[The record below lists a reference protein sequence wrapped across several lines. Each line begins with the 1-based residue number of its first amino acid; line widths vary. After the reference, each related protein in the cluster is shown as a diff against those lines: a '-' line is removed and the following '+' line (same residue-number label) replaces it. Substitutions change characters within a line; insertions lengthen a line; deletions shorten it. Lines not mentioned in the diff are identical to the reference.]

1 MDYFRHENHWQSS
14 QKKKNNN
21 KFNLPKTK
29 KSNNKLYKSAN
40 NEFSTNLLAV
50 KKFRIVLASLLIIF
64 LLLIIRLIWLQFVQG
79 SDLKEQAYNQ
89 QTTDQIIS
97 TSRGTIY
104 DSTGKTL
111 AISTPTD
118 TVTINPKK
126 IVGSNDEETKAKKEK
141 VAKAFSE
148 IFELDYNE
156 TLEKVNSTSNVQ
168 TIAKKVD
175 KDKIDKLKQW
185 METEKISTGI
195 NIDEDTKRVYPY
207 NNLAS
212 NLIGF
217 CGTDNT
223 GIQGIEDSWNSVLQ
237 GTPGKITTSTDAIQ
251 EEIPDSNQTYIPA
264 ENGSDIVLTIDYYI
278 QTVLEKYLKQA
289 VEENNAD
296 SGTVVAMAPSTGD
309 ILGMACY
316 PDYNLNTPFEPNTE
330 ELKAT
335 WDTLDSTT
343 QSDALYNMW
352 KNNVV
357 SSPYEPG
364 SPYKLITAATALEEN
379 ITSEDVP
386 NDFYCNGSIE
396 VADRKISCWT
406 QAHKGAKTLRQA
418 LQVSCNPSLI
428 QLGQRIGA
436 ETLYKYYQAFG
447 FFDKTGIDLPQEAS
461 STYWKL
467 EDVKDVELA
476 TMSFGQRFTITPI
489 QLVSAVSA
497 IANDG
502 ILMKPRIVKQI
513 INPETGTTTDIEPVQ
528 VRQVISK
535 STSERMRNLM
545 KSVVD
550 DGSGRLAKVE
560 GYSIGG
566 KTGTS
571 EPQAG
576 REDEGYIASYV
587 AIAPTEKPE
596 ICLLIAVHNPNPNNE
611 GSHQGGQVCGPVVS
625 QMLSEIL
632 PYLGLTSSNAQTSTD
647 TVEED
652 TSYATVPDI
661 RNKTVTEAEK
671 LLKQAG
677 FTTKVNIS
685 GDKNSTLVTDQTPKP
700 GSSIPKGSI
709 IVLYTE
715 ENDTRVSVKVPDFK
729 DKTLAQ
735 AENMAKANNLNI
747 TTEGSG
753 TVISQSI
760 MVDTAVEEGTIIK
773 LTLSTESDGTNQ

>member
-1 MDYFRHENHWQSS
+1 M
-14 QKKKNNN
+14 KKNNK
-21 KFNLPKTK
+21 KFRFPKSK
-29 KSNNKLYKSAN
+29 KSNSKLYKSAN
-40 NEFSTNLLAV
+40 NEFATNSLAI
-50 KKFRIVLASLLIIF
+50 KKFRIVLISLLIIF

-79 SDLKEQAYNQ
+79 ADLKEQAYNQ

-104 DSTGKTL
+104 DATGKKL

-118 TVTINPKK
+118 TVSVNPKQ
-126 IVGSNDEETKAKKEK
+126 IVGSTDEETKTKKEK
-141 VAKAFSE
+141 IAKAFSE
-148 IFELDYNE
+148 IFELDYDE
-156 TLEKVNSTSNVQ
+156 TLEKLNSNSNVQ

-175 KDKIDKLKQW
+175 KDKIDKLKEW
-185 METEKISTGI
+185 MQTEKISTGI

-223 GIQGIEDSWNSVLQ
+223 GIQGLEDKWNSVLQ

-264 ENGSDIVLTIDYYI
+264 ENGSDIVLTIDVYI
-278 QTVLEKYLKQA
+278 QTIVEKYLKQA
-289 VEENNAD
+289 VEENHAD

-309 ILGMACY
+309 ILAMACY

-330 ELKAT
+330 ELKSV
-335 WDTLDSTT
+335 WDTLDSAT
-343 QSDALYNMW
+343 QSEELYNMW
-352 KNNVV
+352 KNDVI

-386 NDFYCNGSIE
+386 NDFYCDGSIKIG
-396 VADRKISCWT
+396 DRTISCWT
-406 QAHKGAKTLRQA
+406 QAHKGGKSLRQA

-447 FFDKTGIDLPQEAS
+447 FFDKTGIDLPSEAS
-461 STYWKL
+461 STYWDL
-467 EDVKDVELA
+467 EDVHEVELA

-513 INPETGTTTDIEPVQ
+513 INPETNTTTDIEPVQ

-571 EPQAG
+571 EPQTG

-632 PYLGLTSSNAQTSTD
+632 PYMGINSNNTQTTTD
-647 TVEED
+647 PVEED
-652 TSYATVPDI
+652 SNYVTVPDI

-671 LLKQAG
+671 ILKQAG
-677 FTTKVNIS
+677 FTTKISIS
-685 GDKNSTLVTDQTPKP
+685 GDKNSTLVTDQMPKP
-700 GSSIPKGSI
+700 GSSIPKDSI
-709 IVLYTE
+709 IILYSE

-729 DKTLAQ
+729 NKTLAQ
-735 AENMAKANNLNI
+735 AENMAKASNLNI
-747 TTEGSG
+747 TSEGSG

-773 LTLSTESDGTNQ
+773 LTLSTDNDGTNQ

>member
-1 MDYFRHENHWQSS
+1 M
-14 QKKKNNN
+14 KKKNNN

-467 EDVKDVELA
+467 EDVKDVDLA

>member
-1 MDYFRHENHWQSS
+1 M
-14 QKKKNNN
+14 KKKN
-21 KFNLPKTK
+21 
-29 KSNNKLYKSAN
+29 NNKLYKSAN

>member
-1 MDYFRHENHWQSS
+1 M
-14 QKKKNNN
+14 KKK
-21 KFNLPKTK
+21 
-29 KSNNKLYKSAN
+29 NNKLYKSAN
-40 NEFSTNLLAV
+40 NKFSTNLLAV

-64 LLLIIRLIWLQFVQG
+64 LLLLIRLIWLQFAQG
-79 SDLKEQAYNQ
+79 PALKEKAYNQ

-126 IVGSNDEETKAKKEK
+126 IVANTPEETKAKKEK
-141 VAKAFSE
+141 VAKAFSD
-148 IFELDYNE
+148 IFELNYDE

-175 KDKIDKLKQW
+175 KTKIDELKSW
-185 METEKISTGI
+185 MEEEKISTGI

-223 GIQGIEDSWNSVLQ
+223 GIQGIEDSWNKVLQ
-237 GTPGKITTSTDAIQ
+237 GTPGKLTTSTDAIR

-264 ENGSDIVLTIDYYI
+264 ENGSDIVLTLDFNI
-278 QTVLEKYLKQA
+278 QTILEKYLKQA
-289 VEENNAD
+289 VEENHAD
-296 SGTVVAMAPSTGD
+296 SGTVVALAPSTGD
-309 ILGMACY
+309 VLGMACY
-316 PDYNLNTPFEPNTE
+316 PDYNLNTPFEPNTD
-330 ELKAT
+330 ELKST
-335 WDTLDSTT
+335 WDKLDSAT
-343 QSDALYNMW
+343 QSNELYSMW
-352 KNNVV
+352 KNDVI

-364 SPYKLITAATALEEN
+364 SPYKLITAAVALEEN
-379 ITSEDVP
+379 ITSEDVAG
-386 NDFYCNGSIE
+386 DFYCDGVYV

-406 QAHKGAKTLRQA
+406 QGHKGTKTLRQA
-418 LQVSCNPSLI
+418 LQVSCNPSLM

-436 ETLYKYYQAFG
+436 PTLYKYYEAFG
-447 FFDKTGIDLPQEAS
+447 FFNKTNIDLPQEAS
-461 STYWKL
+461 STYWEL
-467 EDVKDVELA
+467 EDVNDVELA

-489 QLVSAVSA
+489 QLVSAISA

-502 ILMKPRIVKQI
+502 VLMKPRIVKQI

-535 STSERMRNLM
+535 STSERMRDLM

-596 ICLLIAVHNPNPNNE
+596 ICLLMAIHNPNPNGQ
-611 GSHQGGQVCGPVVS
+611 GSHQGGQVCGPVIS
-625 QMLSEIL
+625 QMLTEIL
-632 PYLGLTSSNAQTSTD
+632 LILGINSSNIQTPTSP
-647 TVEED
+647 VEEN
-652 TSYATVPDI
+652 TSYVTVPDI

-671 LLKQAG
+671 ILKQAG
-677 FTTKVNIS
+677 FNTKINIS
-685 GDKNSTLVTDQTPKP
+685 GDKNTTLITDQNPKP
-700 GSSIPKGSI
+700 GSSIPKKSI
-709 IVLYTE
+709 IVLYSA

-729 DKTLAQ
+729 GKSLSQ
-735 AENMAKANNLNI
+735 AENMAKANNINI
-747 TTEGSG
+747 TSEGSG
-753 TVISQSI
+753 TVVSQSI
-760 MVDTAVEEGTIIK
+760 MVDTAVEEGTIVK
-773 LTLSTESDGTNQ
+773 LILSTDNDGTNQ

>member
-1 MDYFRHENHWQSS
+1 M
-14 QKKKNNN
+14 KKKNNN

-40 NEFSTNLLAV
+40 NEFSTNLLAI

-156 TLEKVNSTSNVQ
+156 TSEKVNSTSNVQ

-175 KDKIDKLKQW
+175 KDKIDKLKEW

-289 VEENNAD
+289 VEENHAD

-335 WDTLDSTT
+335 WDTLDSTA

-396 VADRKISCWT
+396 VADRTISCWT

-428 QLGQRIGA
+428 QLGRRIGA

-447 FFDKTGIDLPQEAS
+447 FFDKTGIELPQEAS
-461 STYWKL
+461 STYWDL
-467 EDVKDVELA
+467 EDVGDVELA

-596 ICLLIAVHNPNPNNE
+596 ICLLIAVHDPNPNNE

-700 GSSIPKGSI
+700 GSSIPKNSI

-773 LTLSTESDGTNQ
+773 LTLSTENDGTNQ

>member
-1 MDYFRHENHWQSS
+1 M
-14 QKKKNNN
+14 KKKNNN

-289 VEENNAD
+289 VVENNAE

-335 WDTLDSTT
+335 WDTLDSKT
-343 QSDALYNMW
+343 QSDTLYNMW

-406 QAHKGAKTLRQA
+406 QAYKGAKTLRQA

-747 TTEGSG
+747 TSEGSG

-773 LTLSTESDGTNQ
+773 LTLSTENDGTNQ

>member
-1 MDYFRHENHWQSS
+1 M
-14 QKKKNNN
+14 KKKNNN

-386 NDFYCNGSIE
+386 NDFYCNGAIE

>member
-1 MDYFRHENHWQSS
+1 M
-14 QKKKNNN
+14 KKK
-21 KFNLPKTK
+21 
-29 KSNNKLYKSAN
+29 NNKLYKSAN

-64 LLLIIRLIWLQFVQG
+64 LLLLIRLIWLQFVQG
-79 SDLKEQAYNQ
+79 SALKEKAYNQ

-126 IVGSNDEETKAKKEK
+126 IVANTPEETKAKKEK
-141 VAKAFSE
+141 VAKAFSD
-148 IFELDYNE
+148 IFELNYDE

-175 KDKIDKLKQW
+175 KTKIDELKSW
-185 METEKISTGI
+185 MEEEKISTGI

-223 GIQGIEDSWNSVLQ
+223 GIQGIEDSWNKVLQ
-237 GTPGKITTSTDAIQ
+237 GTPGKLTTSTDAIR

-264 ENGSDIVLTIDYYI
+264 ENGSDIVLTLDFNI
-278 QTVLEKYLKQA
+278 QTILEKYLKQA
-289 VEENNAD
+289 VEENHAD
-296 SGTVVAMAPSTGD
+296 SGTVVALAPSTGD
-309 ILGMACY
+309 VLGMACY
-316 PDYNLNTPFEPNTE
+316 PDYNLNTPFEPNTD
-330 ELKAT
+330 ELKST
-335 WDTLDSTT
+335 WDKLDSAT
-343 QSDALYNMW
+343 QSNELYSMW
-352 KNNVV
+352 KNDVI

-364 SPYKLITAATALEEN
+364 SPYKLITAAVALEEN
-379 ITSEDVP
+379 ITSEDVAG
-386 NDFYCNGSIE
+386 DFYCDGVYV

-406 QAHKGAKTLRQA
+406 QGHKGTKTLRQA
-418 LQVSCNPSLI
+418 LQVSCNPSLM

-436 ETLYKYYQAFG
+436 PTLYKYYEAFG
-447 FFDKTGIDLPQEAS
+447 FFNKTNIDLPQEAS
-461 STYWKL
+461 STYWEL
-467 EDVKDVELA
+467 EDVNDVELA

-489 QLVSAVSA
+489 QLVSAISA

-502 ILMKPRIVKQI
+502 VLMKPRIVKQI

-535 STSERMRNLM
+535 STSKRMRDLM

-596 ICLLIAVHNPNPNNE
+596 ICLLMAIHNPNPNGQ
-611 GSHQGGQVCGPVVS
+611 GSHQGGQVCGPVIS
-625 QMLSEIL
+625 QMLTEIL
-632 PYLGLTSSNAQTSTD
+632 PILGINSSNIQTPTSP
-647 TVEED
+647 VEEN
-652 TSYATVPDI
+652 TSYVTVPDI

-671 LLKQAG
+671 ILKQAG
-677 FTTKVNIS
+677 FNTKINIS
-685 GDKNSTLVTDQTPKP
+685 GDKNTTLITDQNPKP
-700 GSSIPKGSI
+700 GSSIPKKSI
-709 IVLYTE
+709 IVLYSA

-729 DKTLAQ
+729 GKSLSQ
-735 AENMAKANNLNI
+735 AENMAKANNINI
-747 TTEGSG
+747 TSEGSG
-753 TVISQSI
+753 TVVSQSI
-760 MVDTAVEEGTIIK
+760 MVDTAVEEGTIVK
-773 LTLSTESDGTNQ
+773 LILSTDNDGTNQ

>member
-1 MDYFRHENHWQSS
+1 M
-14 QKKKNNN
+14 KKKNNN

-29 KSNNKLYKSAN
+29 KNNNKLYKSAN
-40 NEFSTNLLAV
+40 NEFSTNLLAI

-175 KDKIDKLKQW
+175 KDKIDKLKEW

-289 VEENNAD
+289 VEENHAD

-335 WDTLDSTT
+335 WDTLDSTA

-396 VADRKISCWT
+396 VADRTISCWT

-428 QLGQRIGA
+428 QLGRRIGA

-447 FFDKTGIDLPQEAS
+447 FFDKTGIELPQEAS
-461 STYWKL
+461 STYWDL
-467 EDVKDVELA
+467 EDVGDVELA

-596 ICLLIAVHNPNPNNE
+596 ICLLIAVHNPNPNKE

-671 LLKQAG
+671 ILKQAG

-685 GDKNSTLVTDQTPKP
+685 GNKNSTLVTDQTPKP
-700 GSSIPKGSI
+700 GSSIPKSSI

-773 LTLSTESDGTNQ
+773 LTLSTENDGTNQ

>member
-1 MDYFRHENHWQSS
+1 M
-14 QKKKNNN
+14 KKK
-21 KFNLPKTK
+21 
-29 KSNNKLYKSAN
+29 NNKLYKSAN
-40 NEFSTNLLAV
+40 NKFSTNLLAV

-64 LLLIIRLIWLQFVQG
+64 LLLLIRLIWLQFVQG
-79 SDLKEQAYNQ
+79 PALKEKAYNQ

-126 IVGSNDEETKAKKEK
+126 IVANTPEETKAKKEK
-141 VAKAFSE
+141 VAKAFSD
-148 IFELDYNE
+148 IFELNYDE

-175 KDKIDKLKQW
+175 KTKIDELKSW
-185 METEKISTGI
+185 MEEEKISTGI

-223 GIQGIEDSWNSVLQ
+223 GIQGIEDSWNKVLQ
-237 GTPGKITTSTDAIQ
+237 GTPGKLTTSTDAIRK
-251 EEIPDSNQTYIPA
+251 EIPDSNQTYIPA
-264 ENGSDIVLTIDYYI
+264 ENGSDIVLTLDFNI
-278 QTVLEKYLKQA
+278 QTILEKYLKQA
-289 VEENNAD
+289 VEENHAD
-296 SGTVVAMAPSTGD
+296 SGTVVALAPSTGD
-309 ILGMACY
+309 VLGMACY
-316 PDYNLNTPFEPNTE
+316 PDYNLNTPFEPNTD
-330 ELKAT
+330 ELKST
-335 WDTLDSTT
+335 WDKLDSAT
-343 QSDALYNMW
+343 QSNELYSMW
-352 KNNVV
+352 KNDVI

-364 SPYKLITAATALEEN
+364 SPYKLITAAVALEEN
-379 ITSEDVP
+379 ITSEDVAG
-386 NDFYCNGSIE
+386 DFYCDGVYV

-406 QAHKGAKTLRQA
+406 QGHKGTKTLRQA
-418 LQVSCNPSLI
+418 LQVSCNPSLM

-436 ETLYKYYQAFG
+436 PTLYKYYEAFG
-447 FFDKTGIDLPQEAS
+447 FFNKTNIDLPQEAS
-461 STYWKL
+461 STYWEL
-467 EDVKDVELA
+467 EDVNDVELA

-489 QLVSAVSA
+489 QLVSAISA

-502 ILMKPRIVKQI
+502 VLMKPRIVKQI

-535 STSERMRNLM
+535 STSERMRDLM

-596 ICLLIAVHNPNPNNE
+596 ICLLMAIHNPNPNGQ
-611 GSHQGGQVCGPVVS
+611 GSHQGGQVCGPVIS
-625 QMLSEIL
+625 QMLTEIL
-632 PYLGLTSSNAQTSTD
+632 PILGINSSNIQTPTSP
-647 TVEED
+647 VEEN
-652 TSYATVPDI
+652 TSYVTVPDI

-671 LLKQAG
+671 ILKQAG
-677 FTTKVNIS
+677 FNTKINIS
-685 GDKNSTLVTDQTPKP
+685 GDKNTTLITDQNPKP
-700 GSSIPKGSI
+700 GSSIPKKSI
-709 IVLYTE
+709 IVLYSA

-729 DKTLAQ
+729 GKSLSQ
-735 AENMAKANNLNI
+735 AENMAKANNINI
-747 TTEGSG
+747 TSEGSG
-753 TVISQSI
+753 TVVSQSI
-760 MVDTAVEEGTIIK
+760 MVDTAVEEGTIVK
-773 LTLSTESDGTNQ
+773 LILSTDNDGTNQ

>member
-1 MDYFRHENHWQSS
+1 M
-14 QKKKNNN
+14 KKKNNN

-289 VEENNAD
+289 VVENNAE

-335 WDTLDSTT
+335 WDTLDSKT
-343 QSDALYNMW
+343 QSDTLYNMW

-700 GSSIPKGSI
+700 GSSIPKNSI

-747 TTEGSG
+747 TSEGSG

-773 LTLSTESDGTNQ
+773 LTLSTENDGTNQ

>member
-1 MDYFRHENHWQSS
+1 M
-14 QKKKNNN
+14 KKK
-21 KFNLPKTK
+21 
-29 KSNNKLYKSAN
+29 NNKLYKSAN
-40 NEFSTNLLAV
+40 NKFSTNLLAV

-64 LLLIIRLIWLQFVQG
+64 LLLLIRLIWLQFAQG
-79 SDLKEQAYNQ
+79 PALKEKAYNQ

-126 IVGSNDEETKAKKEK
+126 IVANTPEETKAKKEK
-141 VAKAFSE
+141 VAKAFSD
-148 IFELDYNE
+148 IFELNYDE

-175 KDKIDKLKQW
+175 KTKIDELKSW
-185 METEKISTGI
+185 MEEEKISTGI

-223 GIQGIEDSWNSVLQ
+223 GIQGIEDSWNKVLQ
-237 GTPGKITTSTDAIQ
+237 GTPGKLTTSTDAIR

-264 ENGSDIVLTIDYYI
+264 ENGSDIVLTLDFNI
-278 QTVLEKYLKQA
+278 QTILEKYLKQA
-289 VEENNAD
+289 VEENHAD
-296 SGTVVAMAPSTGD
+296 SGTVVALAPSTGD
-309 ILGMACY
+309 VLGMACY
-316 PDYNLNTPFEPNTE
+316 PDYNLNTPFEPNTD
-330 ELKAT
+330 ELKST
-335 WDTLDSTT
+335 WDKLDSAT
-343 QSDALYNMW
+343 QSNELYSMW
-352 KNNVV
+352 KNDVI

-364 SPYKLITAATALEEN
+364 SPYKLITAAVALEEN
-379 ITSEDVP
+379 ITSEDVAG
-386 NDFYCNGSIE
+386 DFYCDGVYV

-406 QAHKGAKTLRQA
+406 QGHKGTKTLRQA
-418 LQVSCNPSLI
+418 LQVSCNPSLM

-436 ETLYKYYQAFG
+436 PTLYKYYEAFG
-447 FFDKTGIDLPQEAS
+447 FFNKTNIDLPQEAS
-461 STYWKL
+461 STYWEL
-467 EDVKDVELA
+467 EDVNDVELA

-489 QLVSAVSA
+489 QLVSAISA

-502 ILMKPRIVKQI
+502 VLMKPRIVKQI

-535 STSERMRNLM
+535 STSERMRDLM

-596 ICLLIAVHNPNPNNE
+596 ICLLMAIHNPNPNGQ
-611 GSHQGGQVCGPVVS
+611 GSHQGGQVCGPVIS
-625 QMLSEIL
+625 QMLTEIL
-632 PYLGLTSSNAQTSTD
+632 PILGINSSNIQTPTSP
-647 TVEED
+647 VEEN
-652 TSYATVPDI
+652 TSYVTVPDI

-671 LLKQAG
+671 ILKQAG
-677 FTTKVNIS
+677 FNTKINIS
-685 GDKNSTLVTDQTPKP
+685 GDKNTTLITDQHPKP
-700 GSSIPKGSI
+700 GSSIPKKSI
-709 IVLYTE
+709 IVLYSA

-729 DKTLAQ
+729 GKSLSQ
-735 AENMAKANNLNI
+735 AENMAKANNINI
-747 TTEGSG
+747 TSEGSG
-753 TVISQSI
+753 TVVSQSI
-760 MVDTAVEEGTIIK
+760 MVDTAVEEGTIVK
-773 LTLSTESDGTNQ
+773 LILSTDNDGTNQ

>member
-1 MDYFRHENHWQSS
+1 M
-14 QKKKNNN
+14 KKNNRN
-21 KFNLPKTK
+21 FNLPQSK
-29 KSNNKLYKSAN
+29 KGNNKLYKSAN

-50 KKFRIVLASLLIIF
+50 KKFRIVLASLVILF
-64 LLLIIRLIWLQFVQG
+64 LLLLFRLIWLQFFQG
-79 SDLKEQAYNQ
+79 SELKEKAYNQ

-126 IVGSNDEETKAKKEK
+126 IVASTPEETKAKKEK

-148 IFELDYNE
+148 IFELNYDE
-156 TLEKVNSTSNVQ
+156 TLEKLNSTSNVQ
-168 TIAKKVD
+168 TIVKKVD
-175 KDKIDKLKQW
+175 KTKIDKLRSW
-185 METEKISTGI
+185 MESEKISTGI

-223 GIQGIEDSWNSVLQ
+223 GIQGIEDSWNKVLQ
-237 GTPGKITTSTDAIQ
+237 GTPGKLTTSTDAIR

-264 ENGSDIVLTIDYYI
+264 ENGSNIILTLDFNI
-278 QTVLEKYLKQA
+278 QTILEKYLKQA
-289 VEENNAD
+289 VEENYAD
-296 SGTVVAMAPSTGD
+296 SGTVVALAPSTGD
-309 ILGMACY
+309 VLGMACY
-316 PDYNLNTPFEPNTE
+316 PDYNLNTPFEPNTD
-330 ELKAT
+330 ELKST
-335 WDTLDSTT
+335 WDKLDSTT
-343 QSDALYNMW
+343 QSNELYNMW
-352 KNNVV
+352 KNDVI

-364 SPYKLITAATALEEN
+364 SPYKLITAAVALEEN
-379 ITSEDVP
+379 ITSEDIS

-396 VADRKISCWT
+396 VADRNISCWT
-406 QAHKGAKTLRQA
+406 QGHKGSKTLRQA
-418 LQVSCNPSLI
+418 LQVSCNPSLV
-428 QLGQRIGA
+428 QLGQRIGSS
-436 ETLYKYYQAFG
+436 TLYKYYQAFG
-447 FFDKTGIDLPQEAS
+447 FFDKTKIDLPQES
-461 STYWKL
+461 NSKYWDL
-467 EDVKDVELA
+467 ENVNDVELA

-513 INPETGTTTDIEPVQ
+513 VNPETGTTTDIEPVQ

-596 ICLLIAVHNPNPNNE
+596 ICLLMAVHNPNPNRQ
-611 GSHQGGQVCGPVVS
+611 GSHQGGQVCGPVIS
-625 QMLSEIL
+625 QMLTEIL
-632 PYLGLTSSNAQTSTD
+632 PILGINSNNIQTPT
-647 TVEED
+647 TPVEEN
-652 TSYATVPDI
+652 TSYVTVPDI

-671 LLKQAG
+671 LLKQSG
-677 FTTKVNIS
+677 LNTKINIT
-685 GDKNSTLVTDQTPKP
+685 GNKNTTLVTDQNPKP
-700 GSSIPKGSI
+700 GSSIPKNSI
-709 IVLYTE
+709 IVLYSA
-715 ENDTRVSVKVPDFK
+715 ENDTRISVKVPDFK
-729 DKTLAQ
+729 GKSLSQ
-735 AENMAKANNLNI
+735 SENMAKANNINI
-747 TTEGSG
+747 TSEGSG
-753 TVISQSI
+753 TVVSQSI
-760 MVDTAVEEGTIIK
+760 MVDTAVEEGTIVK
-773 LTLSTESDGTNQ
+773 LILSTDNDGTNQ

>member
-1 MDYFRHENHWQSS
+1 M
-14 QKKKNNN
+14 KKKNNN

-760 MVDTAVEEGTIIK
+760 MVDTPVEEGTIIK

>member
-1 MDYFRHENHWQSS
+1 M
-14 QKKKNNN
+14 KKKNNN

-111 AISTPTD
+111 AINTPTD

>member
-1 MDYFRHENHWQSS
+1 M
-14 QKKKNNN
+14 KKKNNN

-40 NEFSTNLLAV
+40 NEFSTNLLSV

-309 ILGMACY
+309 ILGMSCY

-747 TTEGSG
+747 TSEGSG

-773 LTLSTESDGTNQ
+773 LTLSTENDGTNQ

>member
-1 MDYFRHENHWQSS
+1 M
-14 QKKKNNN
+14 
-21 KFNLPKTK
+21 PKTK

-566 KTGTS
+566 KSGTS

>member
-1 MDYFRHENHWQSS
+1 M
-14 QKKKNNN
+14 KKKNNN

-596 ICLLIAVHNPNPNNE
+596 ICLLIAVPNPNPNNE

>member
-1 MDYFRHENHWQSS
+1 M
-14 QKKKNNN
+14 KKKNNN

-141 VAKAFSE
+141 VDKAFSE

>member
-1 MDYFRHENHWQSS
+1 M
-14 QKKKNNN
+14 KKKNNN

-126 IVGSNDEETKAKKEK
+126 IVESNDEETKAKKEK

>member
-1 MDYFRHENHWQSS
+1 M
-14 QKKKNNN
+14 KKKNNN

-461 STYWKL
+461 STYWEL

>member
-1 MDYFRHENHWQSS
+1 M
-14 QKKKNNN
+14 KKKNNN

-447 FFDKTGIDLPQEAS
+447 FFYKTGIDLPQEAS

>member
-1 MDYFRHENHWQSS
+1 M
-14 QKKKNNN
+14 KKK
-21 KFNLPKTK
+21 
-29 KSNNKLYKSAN
+29 NNKLYKSAN

-64 LLLIIRLIWLQFVQG
+64 LLLLIRLIWLQFVQG
-79 SDLKEQAYNQ
+79 PALKEKAYNQ

-126 IVGSNDEETKAKKEK
+126 IVASTPEETKAKKEK
-141 VAKAFSE
+141 VAKAFSD
-148 IFELDYNE
+148 IFELNYDE

-175 KDKIDKLKQW
+175 KTKIDELKSW
-185 METEKISTGI
+185 MEEEKISTGI

-223 GIQGIEDSWNSVLQ
+223 GIQGIEDSWNKVLQ
-237 GTPGKITTSTDAIQ
+237 GTPGKLTTSTDAIR

-264 ENGSDIVLTIDYYI
+264 ENGSDIVLTLDFNI
-278 QTVLEKYLKQA
+278 QTILEKYLKQA
-289 VEENNAD
+289 VEENHAD
-296 SGTVVAMAPSTGD
+296 SGTVVALAPSTGD
-309 ILGMACY
+309 VLGMACY
-316 PDYNLNTPFEPNTE
+316 PDYNLNTPFEPNTD
-330 ELKAT
+330 ELKST
-335 WDTLDSTT
+335 WDKLDSAT
-343 QSDALYNMW
+343 QSNELYSMW
-352 KNNVV
+352 KNDVI

-364 SPYKLITAATALEEN
+364 SPYKLITAAVALEEN
-379 ITSEDVP
+379 ITSEDVAG
-386 NDFYCNGSIE
+386 DFYCDGVYV

-406 QAHKGAKTLRQA
+406 QGHKGTKTLRQA
-418 LQVSCNPSLI
+418 LQVSCNPSLM

-436 ETLYKYYQAFG
+436 PTLYKYYEAFG
-447 FFDKTGIDLPQEAS
+447 FFNKTNIDLPQEAS
-461 STYWKL
+461 STYWEL
-467 EDVKDVELA
+467 EDVNDVELA

-489 QLVSAVSA
+489 QLVSAISA

-502 ILMKPRIVKQI
+502 VLMKPRIVKQI

-535 STSERMRNLM
+535 STSERMRDLM

-596 ICLLIAVHNPNPNNE
+596 ICLLMAIHNPNPNGQ
-611 GSHQGGQVCGPVVS
+611 GSHQGGQVCGPVIS
-625 QMLSEIL
+625 QMLTEIL
-632 PYLGLTSSNAQTSTD
+632 PILGINSSNIQTPTSP
-647 TVEED
+647 VEEN
-652 TSYATVPDI
+652 TSYVTVPDI

-671 LLKQAG
+671 ILKQAG
-677 FTTKVNIS
+677 FNTKINIS
-685 GDKNSTLVTDQTPKP
+685 GDKNTTLITDQNPKP
-700 GSSIPKGSI
+700 GSSIPKKSI
-709 IVLYTE
+709 IVLYSA

-729 DKTLAQ
+729 GKSLSQ
-735 AENMAKANNLNI
+735 AENMAKANNINI
-747 TTEGSG
+747 TSEGSG
-753 TVISQSI
+753 TVVSQSI
-760 MVDTAVEEGTIIK
+760 MVDTAVEEGTIVK
-773 LTLSTESDGTNQ
+773 LILSTDNDGTNQ

>member
-1 MDYFRHENHWQSS
+1 M
-14 QKKKNNN
+14 KKK
-21 KFNLPKTK
+21 
-29 KSNNKLYKSAN
+29 NNKLYKSAN
-40 NEFSTNLLAV
+40 NKFSTNLLAV

-64 LLLIIRLIWLQFVQG
+64 LLLLIRLIWLQFVQG
-79 SDLKEQAYNQ
+79 SALKEKAYNQ

-126 IVGSNDEETKAKKEK
+126 IVANTPEETKAKKEK
-141 VAKAFSE
+141 VAKAFSD
-148 IFELDYNE
+148 IFELNYDE

-175 KDKIDKLKQW
+175 KTKIDELKSW
-185 METEKISTGI
+185 MEEEKISTGI

-223 GIQGIEDSWNSVLQ
+223 GIQGIEDSWNKVLQ
-237 GTPGKITTSTDAIQ
+237 GTPGKLTTSTDAIR

-264 ENGSDIVLTIDYYI
+264 ENGSDIVLTLDFNI
-278 QTVLEKYLKQA
+278 QTILEKYLKQA
-289 VEENNAD
+289 VEENHAD
-296 SGTVVAMAPSTGD
+296 SGTVVALAPSTGD
-309 ILGMACY
+309 VLGMACY
-316 PDYNLNTPFEPNTE
+316 PDYNLNTPFEPNTD
-330 ELKAT
+330 ELKST
-335 WDTLDSTT
+335 WDKLDSAT
-343 QSDALYNMW
+343 QSNELYSMW
-352 KNNVV
+352 KNDVI

-364 SPYKLITAATALEEN
+364 SPYKLITAAVALEEN
-379 ITSEDVP
+379 ITSEDVAG
-386 NDFYCNGSIE
+386 DFYCDGVYV

-406 QAHKGAKTLRQA
+406 QGHKGTKTLRQA
-418 LQVSCNPSLI
+418 LQVSCNPSLM

-436 ETLYKYYQAFG
+436 PTLYKYYEAFG
-447 FFDKTGIDLPQEAS
+447 FFNKTNIDLPQEAS
-461 STYWKL
+461 STYWEL
-467 EDVKDVELA
+467 EDVNDVELA

-489 QLVSAVSA
+489 QLVSAISA

-502 ILMKPRIVKQI
+502 VLMKPRIVKQI

-535 STSERMRNLM
+535 STSERMRDLM

-596 ICLLIAVHNPNPNNE
+596 ICLLMAIHNPNPNGQ
-611 GSHQGGQVCGPVVS
+611 GSHQGGQVCGPVIS
-625 QMLSEIL
+625 QMLTEIL
-632 PYLGLTSSNAQTSTD
+632 PILGINSSNIQTPTSP
-647 TVEED
+647 VEEN
-652 TSYATVPDI
+652 TSYVTVPDI

-671 LLKQAG
+671 ILKQAG
-677 FTTKVNIS
+677 FNTKINIS
-685 GDKNSTLVTDQTPKP
+685 GDKNTTLITDQNPKP
-700 GSSIPKGSI
+700 GSSIPKKSI
-709 IVLYTE
+709 IVLYSA

-729 DKTLAQ
+729 GKSLSQ
-735 AENMAKANNLNI
+735 AENMAKANNINI
-747 TTEGSG
+747 TSEGSG
-753 TVISQSI
+753 TVVSQSI
-760 MVDTAVEEGTIIK
+760 MVDTAVEEGTIVK
-773 LTLSTESDGTNQ
+773 LILSTDNDGTNQ

>member
-1 MDYFRHENHWQSS
+1 M
-14 QKKKNNN
+14 KKKNNN

-760 MVDTAVEEGTIIK
+760 MADTAVEEGTIIK

>member
-1 MDYFRHENHWQSS
+1 M
-14 QKKKNNN
+14 KKK
-21 KFNLPKTK
+21 
-29 KSNNKLYKSAN
+29 NNKLYKSAN

-64 LLLIIRLIWLQFVQG
+64 LLLLIRLIWLQFVQG
-79 SDLKEQAYNQ
+79 PALKEKAYNQ

-126 IVGSNDEETKAKKEK
+126 IVANTPEETKAKKEK
-141 VAKAFSE
+141 VAKAFSD
-148 IFELDYNE
+148 IFELNYDE

-175 KDKIDKLKQW
+175 KTKIDELKSW
-185 METEKISTGI
+185 MEEEKISTGI

-223 GIQGIEDSWNSVLQ
+223 GIQGIEDSWNKVLQ
-237 GTPGKITTSTDAIQ
+237 GTPGKLTTSTDAIR

-264 ENGSDIVLTIDYYI
+264 ENGSDIVLTLDFNI
-278 QTVLEKYLKQA
+278 QTILEKYLKQA
-289 VEENNAD
+289 VEENHAD
-296 SGTVVAMAPSTGD
+296 SGTVVALAPSTGD
-309 ILGMACY
+309 VLGMACY
-316 PDYNLNTPFEPNTE
+316 PDYNLNTPFEPNTD
-330 ELKAT
+330 ELKST
-335 WDTLDSTT
+335 WDKLDSAT
-343 QSDALYNMW
+343 QSNELYSMW
-352 KNNVV
+352 KNDVI

-364 SPYKLITAATALEEN
+364 SPYKLITAAVALEEN
-379 ITSEDVP
+379 ITSEDVAG
-386 NDFYCNGSIE
+386 DFYCDGVYV

-406 QAHKGAKTLRQA
+406 QGHKGTKTLRQA
-418 LQVSCNPSLI
+418 LQVSCNPSLM

-436 ETLYKYYQAFG
+436 PTLYKYYEAFG
-447 FFDKTGIDLPQEAS
+447 FFNKTNIDLPQEAS
-461 STYWKL
+461 STYWEL
-467 EDVKDVELA
+467 EDVNDVELA

-489 QLVSAVSA
+489 QLVSAISA

-502 ILMKPRIVKQI
+502 VLMKPRIVKQI

-535 STSERMRNLM
+535 STSERMRDLM

-596 ICLLIAVHNPNPNNE
+596 ICLLMAIHNPNPNGQ
-611 GSHQGGQVCGPVVS
+611 GSHQGGQVCGPVIS
-625 QMLSEIL
+625 QMLTEIL
-632 PYLGLTSSNAQTSTD
+632 PILGINSSNIQTPTSP
-647 TVEED
+647 VEEN
-652 TSYATVPDI
+652 TSYVTVPDI

-671 LLKQAG
+671 ILKQAG
-677 FTTKVNIS
+677 FNTKINIS
-685 GDKNSTLVTDQTPKP
+685 GDKNTTLITDQNPKP
-700 GSSIPKGSI
+700 GSSIPKKSI
-709 IVLYTE
+709 IVLYSA

-729 DKTLAQ
+729 GKSLSQ
-735 AENMAKANNLNI
+735 AENMAKANNINI
-747 TTEGSG
+747 TSEGSG
-753 TVISQSI
+753 TVVSQSI
-760 MVDTAVEEGTIIK
+760 MVDTAVEEGTIVK
-773 LTLSTESDGTNQ
+773 LILSTDNDGTNQ

>member
-1 MDYFRHENHWQSS
+1 MIFLPVIYVVELVIYFM
-14 QKKKNNN
+14 KKK
-21 KFNLPKTK
+21 
-29 KSNNKLYKSAN
+29 NNKLYKSAN
-40 NEFSTNLLAV
+40 NKFSTNLLAV

-64 LLLIIRLIWLQFVQG
+64 LLLLIRLIWLQFAQG
-79 SDLKEQAYNQ
+79 PALKEKAYNQ

-126 IVGSNDEETKAKKEK
+126 IVANTPEETKAKKEK
-141 VAKAFSE
+141 VAKAFSD
-148 IFELDYNE
+148 IFELNYDE

-175 KDKIDKLKQW
+175 KTKIDELKSW
-185 METEKISTGI
+185 MEEEKISTGI

-223 GIQGIEDSWNSVLQ
+223 GIQGIEDSWNKVLQ
-237 GTPGKITTSTDAIQ
+237 GTPGKLTTSTDAIR

-264 ENGSDIVLTIDYYI
+264 ENGSDIVLTLDFNI
-278 QTVLEKYLKQA
+278 QTILEKYLKQA
-289 VEENNAD
+289 VEENHAD
-296 SGTVVAMAPSTGD
+296 SGTVVALAPSTGD
-309 ILGMACY
+309 VLGMACY
-316 PDYNLNTPFEPNTE
+316 PDYNLNTPFEPNTD
-330 ELKAT
+330 ELKST
-335 WDTLDSTT
+335 WDKLDSAT
-343 QSDALYNMW
+343 QSNELYSMW
-352 KNNVV
+352 KNDVI

-364 SPYKLITAATALEEN
+364 SPYKLITAAVALEEN
-379 ITSEDVP
+379 ITSEDVAG
-386 NDFYCNGSIE
+386 DFYCDGVYV

-406 QAHKGAKTLRQA
+406 QGHKGTKTLRQA
-418 LQVSCNPSLI
+418 LQVSCNPSLM

-436 ETLYKYYQAFG
+436 PTLYKYYEAFG
-447 FFDKTGIDLPQEAS
+447 FFNKTNIDLPQEAS
-461 STYWKL
+461 STYWEL
-467 EDVKDVELA
+467 EDVNDVELA

-489 QLVSAVSA
+489 QLVSAISA

-502 ILMKPRIVKQI
+502 VLMKPRIVKQI

-535 STSERMRNLM
+535 STSERMRDLM

-596 ICLLIAVHNPNPNNE
+596 ICLLMAIHNPNPNGQ
-611 GSHQGGQVCGPVVS
+611 GSHQGGQVCGPVIS
-625 QMLSEIL
+625 QMLTEIL
-632 PYLGLTSSNAQTSTD
+632 PILGINSSNIQTPTSP
-647 TVEED
+647 VEEN
-652 TSYATVPDI
+652 TSYVTVPDI

-671 LLKQAG
+671 ILKQAG
-677 FTTKVNIS
+677 FNTKINIS
-685 GDKNSTLVTDQTPKP
+685 GDKNTTLITDQNPKP
-700 GSSIPKGSI
+700 GSSIPKKSI
-709 IVLYTE
+709 IVLYSA

-729 DKTLAQ
+729 GKSLSQ
-735 AENMAKANNLNI
+735 AENMAKANNINI
-747 TTEGSG
+747 TSEGSG
-753 TVISQSI
+753 TVVSQSI
-760 MVDTAVEEGTIIK
+760 MVDTAVEEGTIVK
-773 LTLSTESDGTNQ
+773 LILSTDNDGTNQ

>member
-1 MDYFRHENHWQSS
+1 M
-14 QKKKNNN
+14 KKKNNN

-513 INPETGTTTDIEPVQ
+513 INPEAGTTTDIEPVQ

>member
-1 MDYFRHENHWQSS
+1 M
-14 QKKKNNN
+14 KKKNNN
-21 KFNLPKTK
+21 KFNLPKSK
-29 KSNNKLYKSAN
+29 NSNNRLYKSAN

-50 KKFRIVLASLLIIF
+50 KKFRIVLASLLILF
-64 LLLIIRLIWLQFVQG
+64 LLLIFRLIWLQFVQG

-175 KDKIDKLKQW
+175 KDKIDKLKEW
-185 METEKISTGI
+185 MQTEKISTGI

-289 VEENNAD
+289 VEENHAD

-335 WDTLDSTT
+335 WDTLDSTA

-396 VADRKISCWT
+396 VADRTISCWT
-406 QAHKGAKTLRQA
+406 QAHKGPKTLRQA

-428 QLGQRIGA
+428 QLGRRIGA

-447 FFDKTGIDLPQEAS
+447 FFDKTGIELPQEAS
-461 STYWKL
+461 STYWDL

-596 ICLLIAVHNPNPNNE
+596 ICLLIAVHNPNPNKE

-671 LLKQAG
+671 ILKQAG

-700 GSSIPKGSI
+700 GSSIPKNSI

-773 LTLSTESDGTNQ
+773 LTLSTENDGTNQ

>member
-1 MDYFRHENHWQSS
+1 M
-14 QKKKNNN
+14 KKK
-21 KFNLPKTK
+21 
-29 KSNNKLYKSAN
+29 NNKLYKSAN
-40 NEFSTNLLAV
+40 NKFSTNLLAV

-64 LLLIIRLIWLQFVQG
+64 LLLLIRLIWLQFVQG
-79 SDLKEQAYNQ
+79 PALKEKAYNQ

-126 IVGSNDEETKAKKEK
+126 IVANTPEETKAKKEK
-141 VAKAFSE
+141 VAKAFSD
-148 IFELDYNE
+148 IFELNYDE
-156 TLEKVNSTSNVQ
+156 TIEKVNSTSNVQ

-175 KDKIDKLKQW
+175 KTKIDELKSW
-185 METEKISTGI
+185 MEEEKISTGI

-223 GIQGIEDSWNSVLQ
+223 GIQGIEDSWNKVLQ
-237 GTPGKITTSTDAIQ
+237 GTPGKLTTSTDAIR

-264 ENGSDIVLTIDYYI
+264 ENGSDIVLTLDFNI
-278 QTVLEKYLKQA
+278 QTILEKYLKQA
-289 VEENNAD
+289 VEENHAD
-296 SGTVVAMAPSTGD
+296 SGTVVALAPSTGD
-309 ILGMACY
+309 VLGMACY
-316 PDYNLNTPFEPNTE
+316 PDYNLNTPFEPNTD
-330 ELKAT
+330 ELKST
-335 WDTLDSTT
+335 WDKLDSAT
-343 QSDALYNMW
+343 QSNELYSMW
-352 KNNVV
+352 KNDVI

-364 SPYKLITAATALEEN
+364 SPYKLITAAVALEEN
-379 ITSEDVP
+379 ITSEDVAG
-386 NDFYCNGSIE
+386 DFYCDGVYV

-406 QAHKGAKTLRQA
+406 QGHKGTKTLRQA
-418 LQVSCNPSLI
+418 LQVSCNPSLM

-436 ETLYKYYQAFG
+436 PTLYKYYEAFG
-447 FFDKTGIDLPQEAS
+447 FFNKTNIDLPQEAS
-461 STYWKL
+461 STYWEL
-467 EDVKDVELA
+467 EDVNDVELA

-489 QLVSAVSA
+489 QLVSAISA

-502 ILMKPRIVKQI
+502 VLMKPRIVKQI

-535 STSERMRNLM
+535 STSERMRDLM

-596 ICLLIAVHNPNPNNE
+596 ICLLMAIHNPNPNGQ
-611 GSHQGGQVCGPVVS
+611 GSHQGGQVCGPVIS
-625 QMLSEIL
+625 QMLTEIL
-632 PYLGLTSSNAQTSTD
+632 PILGINSSNIQTPTSP
-647 TVEED
+647 VEEN
-652 TSYATVPDI
+652 TSYVTVPDI

-671 LLKQAG
+671 ILKQAG
-677 FTTKVNIS
+677 FNTKINIS
-685 GDKNSTLVTDQTPKP
+685 GDKNTTLITDQNPKP
-700 GSSIPKGSI
+700 GSSIPKKSI
-709 IVLYTE
+709 IVLYSA

-729 DKTLAQ
+729 GKSLSQ
-735 AENMAKANNLNI
+735 AENMAKANNINI
-747 TTEGSG
+747 TSEGSG
-753 TVISQSI
+753 TVVSQSI
-760 MVDTAVEEGTIIK
+760 MVDTAVEEGTIVK
-773 LTLSTESDGTNQ
+773 LILSTDNDGTNQ

>member
-1 MDYFRHENHWQSS
+1 M
-14 QKKKNNN
+14 KKKNNN

-50 KKFRIVLASLLIIF
+50 KKFRIVLVSLLIIF

-747 TTEGSG
+747 TSEGSG

-773 LTLSTESDGTNQ
+773 LTLSTENDGTNQ

>member
-1 MDYFRHENHWQSS
+1 M
-14 QKKKNNN
+14 KKRNNN

>member
-1 MDYFRHENHWQSS
+1 M
-14 QKKKNNN
+14 KKKNNN

-50 KKFRIVLASLLIIF
+50 KKFRIVLACLLILF
-64 LLLIIRLIWLQFVQG
+64 LLLIFRLIWLQFVQG

-175 KDKIDKLKQW
+175 KDKIDKLKEW

-289 VEENNAD
+289 VEENHAD

-335 WDTLDSTT
+335 WDTLDSTA

-396 VADRKISCWT
+396 VADRTISCWT

-428 QLGQRIGA
+428 QLGRRIGA

-447 FFDKTGIDLPQEAS
+447 FFDKTGIELPQEAS
-461 STYWKL
+461 STYWDL
-467 EDVKDVELA
+467 EDVGDVELA

-596 ICLLIAVHNPNPNNE
+596 ICLLIAVHNPNPNKE

-671 LLKQAG
+671 ILKQAG

-685 GDKNSTLVTDQTPKP
+685 GNKNSTLVTDQTPKP
-700 GSSIPKGSI
+700 GSSIPKNSI

-735 AENMAKANNLNI
+735 AENIAKANNLNI

-773 LTLSTESDGTNQ
+773 LTLSTENDGTNQ

>member
-1 MDYFRHENHWQSS
+1 M
-14 QKKKNNN
+14 KKK
-21 KFNLPKTK
+21 
-29 KSNNKLYKSAN
+29 NNKLYKSAN
-40 NEFSTNLLAV
+40 NKFSTNLLAV

-64 LLLIIRLIWLQFVQG
+64 LLLLIRLIWLQFAQG
-79 SDLKEQAYNQ
+79 PALKEKAYNQ

-126 IVGSNDEETKAKKEK
+126 IVANTPEETKAKKEK
-141 VAKAFSE
+141 VAKAFSD
-148 IFELDYNE
+148 IFELNYDE

-175 KDKIDKLKQW
+175 KTKIDELKSW
-185 METEKISTGI
+185 MEEEKISTGI

-223 GIQGIEDSWNSVLQ
+223 GIQGIEDSWNKVLQ
-237 GTPGKITTSTDAIQ
+237 GTPGKLTTSTDAIR

-264 ENGSDIVLTIDYYI
+264 ENGSDIVLTLDFNI
-278 QTVLEKYLKQA
+278 QTILEKYLKQA
-289 VEENNAD
+289 VEENHAD
-296 SGTVVAMAPSTGD
+296 SGTVVALAPSTGD
-309 ILGMACY
+309 VLGMACY
-316 PDYNLNTPFEPNTE
+316 PDYNLNTPFEPNTD
-330 ELKAT
+330 ELKST
-335 WDTLDSTT
+335 WDKLDSAT
-343 QSDALYNMW
+343 QSNELYSMW
-352 KNNVV
+352 KNDVI

-364 SPYKLITAATALEEN
+364 SPYKLITAAVALEEN
-379 ITSEDVP
+379 ITSEDVAG
-386 NDFYCNGSIE
+386 DFYCDGVYV

-406 QAHKGAKTLRQA
+406 QGHKGTKTLRQA
-418 LQVSCNPSLI
+418 LQVSCNPSLM

-436 ETLYKYYQAFG
+436 PTLYKYYEAFG
-447 FFDKTGIDLPQEAS
+447 FFNKTNIDLPQEAS
-461 STYWKL
+461 STYWEL
-467 EDVKDVELA
+467 EDVNDVELA

-489 QLVSAVSA
+489 QLVSAISA

-502 ILMKPRIVKQI
+502 VLMKPRIVKQI

-535 STSERMRNLM
+535 STSERMRDLM

-566 KTGTS
+566 KSGTS
-571 EPQAG
+571 EPRAG

-596 ICLLIAVHNPNPNNE
+596 ICLLMAIHNPNPNGQ
-611 GSHQGGQVCGPVVS
+611 GSHQGGQVCGPVIS
-625 QMLSEIL
+625 QMLTEIL
-632 PYLGLTSSNAQTSTD
+632 PILGINSSNIQTPTSP
-647 TVEED
+647 VEEN
-652 TSYATVPDI
+652 TSYVTVPDI

-671 LLKQAG
+671 ILKQAG
-677 FTTKVNIS
+677 FNTKINIS
-685 GDKNSTLVTDQTPKP
+685 GDKNTTLITDQNPKP
-700 GSSIPKGSI
+700 GSSIPKKSI
-709 IVLYTE
+709 IVLYSA

-729 DKTLAQ
+729 GKSLSQ
-735 AENMAKANNLNI
+735 AENMAKANNINI
-747 TTEGSG
+747 TSEGSG
-753 TVISQSI
+753 TVVSQSI
-760 MVDTAVEEGTIIK
+760 MVDTAVEEGTIVK
-773 LTLSTESDGTNQ
+773 LILSTDNDGTNQ

>member
-1 MDYFRHENHWQSS
+1 M
-14 QKKKNNN
+14 KKKNNN

-289 VEENNAD
+289 VEENNVD